1 MGIER
6 KVLKQGE
13 GAQPEK
19 GQKVTVHSTGF
30 LADGKKK
37 FWSTKDTNEP
47 FGFNVGLGQVIRG
60 WDDGVM
66 QMQIGE
72 TAELLMSADFAYG
85 ARGFPAWGIPL
96 RCHRLLPLR
105 STSPPTVRA
114 SRSPHRP
121 SRWPAQPRR
130 SRRRLPRHPIRHH
143 PRRATMPA
151 AWRRRSSMA
160 GGRASLTRWPP
171 MTAA

>member
-1 MGIER
+1 MSLVSVFGLNRGFLHRTAALMGVER
-6 KVLKQGE
+6 KVLKQGD
-13 GAQPEK
+13 GAQPKK
-19 GQKVTVHSTGF
+19 GQKVTVHCTGF

-85 ARGFPAWGIPL
+85 ARGFPAWGIPANAPL
-96 RCHRLLPLR
+96 IFEIDLLD
-105 STSPPTVRA
+105 A
-114 SRSPHRP
+114 K
-121 SRWPAQPRR
+121 
-130 SRRRLPRHPIRHH
+130 
-143 PRRATMPA
+143 
-151 AWRRRSSMA
+151 
-160 GGRASLTRWPP
+160 
-171 MTAA
+171 